1 MSGIDSEQSPLALV
15 LNPFSGSVPDT
26 RRAKPRGLF
35 LFLGRTDRVSNEPMF
50 GAAIKETGCAKRDG
64 AANLQQV
71 SHEQASKGD
80 ERVGHETVGLE
91 EECCHESER
100 LRPKLG
106 NITHSSRPIA

>member
-1 MSGIDSEQSPLALV
+1 MHL
-15 LNPFSGSVPDT
+15 
-26 RRAKPRGLF
+26 AKPEISTGYHQIIAYLD
-35 LFLGRTDRVSNEPMF
+35 RTDRVRNEPMF
-50 GAAIKETGCAKRDG
+50 GAAIKETECAKRDG

-80 ERVGHETVGLE
+80 ERLGHDTVGLE